1 MDSRRARIKAVSSAI
16 WLRVFVAVVCLAM
29 VVLEGWRDWNERND
43 VLDGASRV
51 MVDLAQSLAQHAE
64 DTFELADAT
73 LIDITDRI
81 ASIGAS
87 PDAVA
92 GLEDAFAERIKSM
105 RRFKSLLVFGE
116 DGNLIGS
123 SLPGHRNKFNGSHL
137 ALFRHHKGKPDAKW
151 FFGPLIQDPIGSDW
165 VLTLSR
171 RFDKLDGT
179 FGGVVMIT
187 IPPRYFSNFYA
198 QFDIGTLGSISLLTT
213 KGIVL
218 SRYPYQED
226 VIGRDASSSRL
237 FRELLPHFAFG
248 SYSYKASLDG
258 VERISGYRRNHVFP
272 VVVVAAVGRDEVL
285 ANWNRT
291 FLFRALAV
299 LVLVGLIGY
308 LGWSLAAQLRQ
319 RELAEA
325 ELAVLAATDGLTG
338 LANRR
343 TFDKSLEAAW
353 RQSARDGTA
362 VSLLLIDIDHFK
374 AFNDTYGH
382 QAGDECLQA
391 VARVLSES
399 VKRLGGLAARYGGEE
414 LAVLLPA
421 ADSNEASSIAE
432 FIRLRVEALAVRHEA
447 SAPLNVLTIS
457 IGSATLTPATE
468 PYWATS
474 EKLVALADRALYR
487 AKLDGRNRTSV
498 YEAA

>member
-1 MDSRRARIKAVSSAI
+1 MDTRHARIRAVSSAV
-16 WLRVFVAVVCLAM
+16 WLRAFVAVVCLAIIA
-29 VVLEGWRDWNERND
+29 LEGWRDWNERHE
-43 VLDGASRV
+43 VLAGTSRV

-64 DTFELADAT
+64 DTFDLADAT
-73 LIDITDRI
+73 LVDVADRI
-81 ASIGAS
+81 VSVGAS

-92 GLEDAFAERIKSM
+92 GLEDALAERIKSM
-105 RRFKSLLVFGE
+105 KRFKSLLVFGE

-123 SLPGHRNKFNGSHL
+123 SLPGHRNKINGSGL
-137 ALFRHHKGKPDAKW
+137 ALFQHHRDTADRKW
-151 FFGPLIQDPIGSDW
+151 FFGPLIKDPIGNDW
-165 VLTLSR
+165 ILTLSR

-179 FGGVVMIT
+179 FGGVVMIS

-198 QFDIGTLGSISLLTT
+198 QFDIGALGSISILRSN
-213 KGIVL
+213 GIAL

-226 VIGRDASSSRL
+226 VIGRDGSSSRL
-237 FRELLPHFAFG
+237 FQELLPHFAFG

-258 VERISGYRRNHVFP
+258 VDRISGYRRNHVFP
-272 VVVVAAVGRDEVL
+272 IVVVAAVGRDEVL

-291 FLFRALAV
+291 FVFRSFAIVALV
-299 LVLVGLIGY
+299 CLIGF
-308 LGWSLAAQLRQ
+308 LGWSLAAQLRR

-343 TFDKSLEAAW
+343 TFDKSLDTAW
-353 RQSARDGTA
+353 RKSAHDGTA

-374 AFNDTYGH
+374 TFNDTYGH
-382 QAGDECLQA
+382 QAGDECLQS
-391 VARVLSES
+391 VARALAES

-414 LAVLLPA
+414 LAVLLPTT
-421 ADSNEASSIAE
+421 DSKEATTIAE
-432 FIRLRVEALAVRHEA
+432 FIRLQVEALAVRHEA
-447 SAPLNVLTIS
+447 SAPLNILTIS

-468 PYWATS
+468 PYWATP

-487 AKLDGRNRTSV
+487 AKLEGRNRTSV